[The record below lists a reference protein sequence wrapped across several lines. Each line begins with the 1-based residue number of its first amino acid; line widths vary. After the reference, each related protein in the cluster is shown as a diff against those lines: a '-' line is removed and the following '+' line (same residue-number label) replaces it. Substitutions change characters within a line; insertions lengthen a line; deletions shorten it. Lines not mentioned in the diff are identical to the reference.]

1 MNGSIRM
8 CSVALVTL
16 MAALLTALS
25 IAGPAA
31 AQAPNEEVARLMRS
45 FTDCAAGQGAA
56 DVVLLL
62 DRSTSLQSSDPEN
75 QRAVASRQFVEQLG
89 LYSSESG
96 VAINIKVAGFDGSY
110 RPTDWLL
117 LNPADLDP
125 VWSSLEVAATP
136 DGLETDY
143 WSAFQG
149 ANQDFATSGNPDSCK
164 LLVWFTDG
172 KYTINTA
179 GLYGLKPYSSRS
191 VFSDPE
197 GVAQDGRAS
206 ICSAVSGPVTELRAR
221 NVYLVTVALNSQ
233 GALDAGD
240 ETFLRELSTGEGSCG
255 GALPPDHG
263 AYIPV
268 TAAGDLVFEL
278 GTITAEQRA
287 QKPYVDGKSTV
298 TFPLFA
304 FVSKASILADAGVV
318 DGGVAITMTGPDG
331 QSTTPAVGES
341 EFTIAGAAVKTRTV
355 SDRVVSF
362 DVYNPTSGLAGDWN
376 VIFQANNPT
385 AVPAEAFAQ
394 AGINVTVDLKLEW
407 LDAVDRAN
415 IGDELPVR
423 LQVLGANGQ
432 PVQADL
438 PQPEVVVTWSGAS
451 TPIKQ
456 APLADFVS
464 GTSIA
469 LQAPPLSPSDG
480 NLGFQLRLRPPVAGT
495 DRAADLTSEIST
507 YPLQVRPPGQ
517 YPVVSSQAV
526 QLGPEGQPGQT
537 VTGDGQAV
545 GVIPVQGPG
554 CVWLDEAASTTRA
567 APQGMESFALSST
580 SNSQDTCL
588 TVSQGEERE
597 LPVTLTPATAGTGA
611 ALGTATVLTA
621 PADFVDDPLPVT
633 VEYSADF
640 TKPVNRT
647 GFFVTLLAG
656 LVLGLGV
663 PAALLMWTRARSAA
677 IQVHR
682 EDFDSLSYV
691 QKNLTVQPDGSID
704 HFAIQPSEVLNAST
718 GTEMQMQRLSIGDVE
733 LAAVPWGN
741 PFRVADVKASRADS
755 VLISDWT
762 PDPSSDGSTR
772 LPLSPQGHWV
782 AWRIG
787 DSAVT
792 VVAFFLSSEAN
803 EDSAGELSNIF
814 AESLQSNGEALARL
828 VQDGAGAPVPV
839 GVGADDGAAGG
850 TTTAVN
856 AETSNW
862 GSTTDVAG
870 WGDSPEAGGDWAITS
885 DDWGSSGWDSGGDWD
900 TKGS

>member
-1 MNGSIRM
+1 MRAFG
-8 CSVALVTL
+8 LVMFL
-16 MAALLTALS
+16 SALLGALGLS
-25 IAGPAA
+25 GPAA
-31 AQAPNEEVARLMRS
+31 AQATNEEVARLMRS

-62 DRSTSLQSSDPEN
+62 DRSTSLQTSDPDN
-75 QRAVASRQFVEQLG
+75 QRALAARQFVEQLG
-89 LYSSESG
+89 LYSSESN
-96 VAINIKVAGFDGSY
+96 VSINIKIAGFDGPY
-110 RPTDWLL
+110 RPTEWVP
-117 LNPADLDP
+117 LNPADLNP
-125 VWSSLEVAATP
+125 VWSNLDVAATP

-143 WSAFQG
+143 WSALQG
-149 ANQDFATSGNPDSCK
+149 ANQDLATSGNPNSCK

-197 GVAQDGRAS
+197 GVAQDGRNS
-206 ICSAVSGPVTELRAR
+206 ICSAASGPVTELRAR

-233 GALDAGD
+233 GALDAAD
-240 ETFLRELSTGEGSCG
+240 ETFLRGLSTGEGACG

-278 GTITAEQRA
+278 GTITAEERA

-331 QSTTPAVGES
+331 QSTTPVLGES
-341 EFTIAGAAVKTRTV
+341 EFTIAGAKVKTKTV

-362 DVYNPTSGLAGDWN
+362 DVANPTSGLAGDWN
-376 VIFQANNPT
+376 VVFQANNPA

-432 PVQADL
+432 PVQGDL
-438 PQPEVVVTWSGAS
+438 PQPDVVVTWSGAS
-451 TPIKQ
+451 APLKQ

-464 GTSIA
+464 GTTIP
-469 LQAPPLSPSDG
+469 LTAPPLSPGDG
-480 NLGFQLRLRPPVAGT
+480 NLGFQLRLRPPVTGAGK
-495 DRAADLTSEIST
+495 AADLTSEVSS

-517 YPVVSSQAV
+517 YPVVSARALQF
-526 QLGPEGQPGQT
+526 GPEGLPGET
-537 VTGDGQAV
+537 ISGDGQAV
-545 GVIPVQGPG
+545 GTIPVQGPG
-554 CVWLDEAASTTRA
+554 CIWLDESATTVLAS
-567 APQGMESFALSST
+567 PQGMESFALASE
-580 SNSQDTCL
+580 SNSKETCL
-588 TVSQGEERE
+588 ALADGEARE

-621 PADFVDDPLPVT
+621 PADFVDDPLPVS
-633 VEYSADF
+633 VEYAAEYA
-640 TKPVNRT
+640 KPVNRT
-647 GFFVTLLAG
+647 GFFVTLVAG
-656 LVLGLGV
+656 LLLGLGI
-663 PAALLMWTRARSAA
+663 PAALLMWTRARSAK

-691 QKNLTVQPDGSID
+691 QRDLAVQGDGSIGQ
-704 HFAIQPSEVLNAST
+704 FVIQPSEVLNAST
-718 GTEMQMQRLSIGDVE
+718 GTEMQVQRLAVGDVE
-733 LAAVPWGN
+733 LAAVPIGN
-741 PFRVADVKASRADS
+741 PFRVADVKATRAGS

-762 PDPSSDGSTR
+762 PTPSSDGSTR

-782 AWRIG
+782 AWRLS

-792 VVAFFLSSEAN
+792 VVAFFLGSEAN
-803 EDSAGELSNIF
+803 SDNAGELSNVF
-814 AESLQSNGEALARL
+814 TESLQSNGEALARL
-828 VQDGAGAPVPV
+828 VHDGAGAAVPV
-839 GVGADDGAAGG
+839 GVGARDSAAGG
-850 TTTAVN
+850 TRAAGTAVN
-856 AETSNW
+856 GDTGNW
-862 GSTTDVAG
+862 GATTDAGG
-870 WGDSPEAGGDWAITS
+870 WGDPSKFGGDEASTT
-885 DDWGSSGWDSGGDWD
+885 DDWGSSGWDSDDDWGA
-900 TKGS
+900 KS